1 VERSHGSWRC
11 RAAGPPV
18 ALAGFVVSAALA
30 LYILW
35 KILRTP
41 GDL

>member
-1 VERSHGSWRC
+1 VP
-11 RAAGPPV
+11 AGPV
-18 ALAGFVVSAALA
+18 ALAAFVVSAALA

-41 GDL
+41 GASSDVPIERGS